1 MFLRPPVSILK
12 TNCSKPGR
20 WAGFFAGKRLFFKW
34 RAPCFKTGMSKFAFT
49 VDKKSGHIDTMLI
62 TANRAKKIRFRRLR
76 RVAIAILLI
85 VAAELL
91 YLLAP

>member
-1 MFLRPPVSILK
+1 
-12 TNCSKPGR
+12 
-20 WAGFFAGKRLFFKW
+20 
-34 RAPCFKTGMSKFAFT
+34 MSKFAFT